1 MDRHTP
7 RRARLHAI
15 HMRGKVRQ
23 GKATGGE
30 GQRGDSLSP
39 GAVFVVCRVGDWGP
53 LPGNCMQD
61 SSRKKHAIYFNLN
74 FCFAITENA
83 TCMRL
88 RLRLRLRLHWSNNS
102 YTLCAP
108 THHWLQHSLQH
119 SIYHISS
126 YSWVYHISIYY
137 SLFSYAHVVLT
148 VSIYGCLLSAP
159 PLPLPLPLSVQTHL
173 MSLKSN
179 NNIVCA
185 HNLTIKCVAICSPL
199 IRLALPN
206 FALAMHVQRF

>member
-1 MDRHTP
+1 M
-7 RRARLHAI
+7 
-15 HMRGKVRQ
+15 
-23 GKATGGE
+23 
-30 GQRGDSLSP
+30 
-39 GAVFVVCRVGDWGP
+39 FVVCRVGDWGP

-61 SSRKKHAIYFNLN
+61 STRKKHAIYFNLN

-88 RLRLRLRLHWSNNS
+88 RLRLRLLHWSNNS

-108 THHWLQHSLQH
+108 THH
-119 SIYHISS
+119 SICHISS

-148 VSIYGCLLSAP
+148 VSIYGRLPSALTVP
-159 PLPLPLPLSVQTHL
+159 VQAHL

-185 HNLTIKCVAICSPL
+185 HNLTIKWVAICCLL
-199 IRLALPN
+199 IRLALRCC
-206 FALAMHVQRF
+206 ALAMHVQRF